1 MKFLYGHVLE
11 KLVLEVE
18 LDLRVQICV
27 FIRRA
32 VPISSD
38 YF

>member
-11 KLVLEVE
+11 KLVLVVCF
-18 LDLRVQICV
+18 DLRVQICV